1 MARDDMSGK
10 ASNDNKSA
18 ATAGR
23 SIDYA
28 TVSDVD
34 REKMD
39 KLIQAINDNPAN
51 RDLIREFGKKP
62 MEEVGKAADKAIQAQ
77 QNYAEAFNVYSGPMK
92 ALREGTKEVESFI
105 KESLGALKSVGSA
118 AGKGGIKGLRFL
130 SKLMKS
136 MSSEKEKTDEEK
148 EIEKIEDGLRQQ
160 ITTVTKLF
168 NDMEDSVPALKRVDA
183 DVKVMG
189 KVLSKTNMD
198 LAFHIGAAKEMVR
211 RYDDE
216 ILPGAHL
223 MMEDTTINPQ
233 LAEQNLDAVTINRN
247 ALSRRIGEL
256 QEAQLTGKTSAQR
269 LRNTIEN
276 IAEQLD
282 DMDFLLTIGRANI
295 KQFVSE
301 AGFSATTLKVAALQQ
316 GIRDAAESI
325 LDSQIAVLSKVNE
338 MLDRTAKRG
347 GLISHEKLLDVTQKT
362 NQMLED
368 SAQAKRDN
376 RLQLEAQSKELD
388 TVINDQD
395 EFLKRQRRL
404 QLEEHS
410 AGREKAAAVTPEFND
425 KAAVSG
431 PSPVPAQVKAPANQ
445 DEPVVESDELKA
457 NMDAARER
465 ARKAGPKQG

>member
-10 ASNDNKSA
+10 PANDNKSA
-18 ATAGR
+18 AAAGR

-28 TVSDVD
+28 TANDAD

-77 QNYAEAFNVYSGPMK
+77 QNYAAAFNVYSGPMK

-118 AGKGGIKGLRFL
+118 AGKGGVKGLRFL

-168 NDMEDSVPALKRVDA
+168 NDMEDSVPALRRVDA

-189 KVLSKTNMD
+189 KVLSKTNFD
-198 LAFHIGAAKEMVR
+198 LAYHIGAAKEMVR
-211 RYDDE
+211 RYDEE
-216 ILPGAHL
+216 IVPGAHL
-223 MMEDTTINPQ
+223 MMDDPTINPM
-233 LAEQNLDAVTINRN
+233 LAEQNLDAVTNNRH

-269 LRNTIEN
+269 LRNTVSNIE
-276 IAEQLD
+276 EQLN

-301 AGFSATTLKVAALQQ
+301 AGFSATTLKVATLQQ

-376 RLQLEAQSKELD
+376 RLQLETQSKELD
-388 TVINDQD
+388 GVINDQD
-395 EFLKRQRRL
+395 EFARRQRRL

-410 AGREKAAAVTPEFND
+410 AAREKMEKAATPEFND
-425 KAAVSG
+425 KAA
-431 PSPVPAQVKAPANQ
+431 PPATPAAQIKAPANQ
-445 DEPVVESDELKA
+445 DEPATVADDEMKA
-457 NMDAARER
+457 SMDAARER
-465 ARKAGPKQG
+465 LRKAGPK